1 MKHFMKFA
9 ALASVLIFA
18 ACGALAQASDDTPTA
33 IVEKA
38 VNEHELNFVVN
49 YVSPSGFPG
58 YASSDG
64 YYLKIKD
71 GKVSSYLPFVGTST
85 QPAFGGDEVGF
96 KFDECPVKIKTKK
109 GKDSTTLRFSA
120 KSGYEKVDVIME
132 IWSNGN
138 ANLSCVSPSRS
149 VMNYS
154 GELQ

>member
-1 MKHFMKFA
+1 MKLA
-9 ALASVLIFA
+9 VLASVLVFA
-18 ACGALAQASDDTPTA
+18 TCGALAYASDDVPTA
-33 IVEKA
+33 VVEKA

-58 YASSDG
+58 YTSSDG
-64 YYLKIKD
+64 YFLKIKD

-85 QPAFGGDEVGF
+85 QPMFGGDEAGI
-96 KFDECPVKIKTKK
+96 KFDECPVRIKKKK

-120 KSGYEKVDVIME
+120 NSGTDKVDVTLE

-138 ANLSCVSPSRS
+138 AHLTCVSSSRS